1 MKKKVLFLCTH
12 NSARSQMAQGLM
24 NNLLSESYEA
34 FSAGTYPTSVNPFAI
49 AVMKE
54 IGIDISKHYSKNFD
68 IYLNDEFDYVVTVC
82 DNAKEGC
89 PYFPGGKEQFH
100 KGFEDPASF
109 SGTDEEKLDKFREV
123 RDKIKDWILD
133 YFRD

>member
-12 NSARSQMAQGLM
+12 NSARSQIAQGLM

-34 FSAGTYPTSVNPFAI
+34 FSAGTYATSVNPFAI

-68 IYLNDEFDYVVTVC
+68 IYFNDEFDYVVTVC

-109 SGTDEEKLDKFREV
+109 FGTDEEKLDKFREV